1 MIGRRLRVLVVDD
14 EPLARRSVVRHLAEV
29 LPEAEVVEARNG
41 FDALER
47 VATFAP
53 ELLLLDVEMPELSG
67 FDVLRQLPEPRPR
80 TVFVTAHER
89 FAVRAFEENACDYL
103 VKPFSAERFVGA
115 IERAVAQLDTDARL
129 ARLERT
135 LSAEG
140 EHLARLALRA
150 GTRVDVI
157 QVDDV
162 ELLRSEG
169 RHTYV
174 HTADRE
180 YVTELSLVHIEQRLD
195 PARFVRVHRTAIVQ
209 LARVVRVEDS
219 RVVLRAGLEAP
230 LSRRSRS
237 VLRERLLG
245 TSD

>member
-1 MIGRRLRVLVVDD
+1 MI
-14 EPLARRSVVRHLAEV
+14 
-29 LPEAEVVEARNG
+29 
-41 FDALER
+41 
-47 VATFAP
+47 
-53 ELLLLDVEMPELSG
+53 
-67 FDVLRQLPEPRPR
+67 QL
-80 TVFVTAHER
+80 
-89 FAVRAFEENACDYL
+89 
-103 VKPFSAERFVGA
+103 
-115 IERAVAQLDTDARL
+115 
-129 ARLERT
+129 
-135 LSAEG
+135 
-140 EHLARLALRA
+140 
-150 GTRVDVI
+150 
-157 QVDDV
+157 DDV

-209 LARVVRVEDS
+209 LARVVRIEDAC
-219 RVVLRAGLEAP
+219 VVLRGGREAP